1 MNHMTTISGKDYH
14 LGGPR
19 TMSPDAR
26 PISIE
31 DIAHH
36 LSLINRFTGATTRPY
51 SVAEH
56 SLLCSEIAYRE
67 GAAPGLQ
74 MAMLMHDA
82 HEAYTTDLSSP
93 AKVAVNCYSMGAGGV
108 KAWSM
113 FEDVHAHAVRE
124 HFNLLSA
131 FSGYKREIRRIDLI
145 ALATERRDV
154 TAYRHQA
161 NDPWAVLNDGTSEA
175 VQPVVW
181 AQLGSPAREALSWK
195 HWRQAFLNRYAQL
208 TVEVGSE
215 FRRIVAGAGMIA

>member
-1 MNHMTTISGKDYH
+1 MTTISGKDYH

-26 PISIE
+26 PICIE

-56 SLLCSEIAYRE
+56 SLLCVDIAQHE
-67 GAAPGLQ
+67 GAPVGLQ

-113 FEDVHAHAVRE
+113 FEDVHADAVRE
-124 HFNLLSA
+124 HFNLRSA
-131 FSGYKREIRRIDLI
+131 FAGYKREIRRIDLI

-175 VQPVVW
+175 IEPIDW
-181 AQLGSPAREALSWK
+181 EDLGSMTREALSWK
-195 HWRQAFLNRYAQL
+195 YWRQAFMNRYAQL
-208 TVEVGSE
+208 SAEVGSE

>member
-1 MNHMTTISGKDYH
+1 MTTISGKDYH

-26 PISIE
+26 PICIE

-56 SLLCSEIAYRE
+56 SLLCSEIAQRE
-67 GAAPGLQ
+67 GAPVGLQ

-93 AKVAVNCYSMGAGGV
+93 AKVAVNSYSMGTIGIQ
-108 KAWSM
+108 AWSL
-113 FEDVHAHAVRE
+113 FEDVHADAVRD
-124 HFNLLSA
+124 HFKLQSA
-131 FSGYKREIRRIDLI
+131 FAGYKREIRRIDLV

-154 TAYRHQA
+154 TAYQHQT
-161 NDPWAVLNDGTSEA
+161 NDPWVVLNDGTSEA
-175 VQPVVW
+175 IQPVVW
-181 AQLGSPAREALSWK
+181 AHLGSPAREALGWK
-195 HWRQAFLNRYAQL
+195 HWRQAFLNRYAAL
-208 TVEVGSE
+208 LEETGSE

>member
-1 MNHMTTISGKDYH
+1 MNHMTTISGADYH

-19 TMSPDAR
+19 TMSPEAR
-26 PISIE
+26 PIRIG

-36 LSLINRFTGATTRPY
+36 LSLINRFTGATMRPY

-56 SLLCSEIAYRE
+56 SLLCAEIAKHE
-67 GAAPGLQ
+67 GAPAGLQ

-108 KAWSM
+108 SAWSL
-113 FEDVHAHAVRE
+113 FEDVHANAVRD
-124 HFNLLSA
+124 HFNLRSVFA
-131 FSGYKREIRRIDLI
+131 GYKREIRRIDLI

-161 NDPWAVLNDGTSEA
+161 NDPWAVLADGTSEA
-175 VQPVVW
+175 IQPIDW
-181 AQLGSPAREALSWK
+181 DDLGSPTREALSWK
-195 HWRQAFLNRYAQL
+195 YWRQAFLDRFARLQAE
-208 TVEVGSE
+208 TGSD

>member
-1 MNHMTTISGKDYH
+1 MTTISGADYH

-26 PISIE
+26 PVSIN

-56 SLLCSEIAYRE
+56 SLLCSEIAQRE

-113 FEDVHAHAVRE
+113 FEDVHAEAVRD
-124 HFNLLSA
+124 HFNLRSVFA
-131 FSGYKREIRRIDLI
+131 GYKREIRRIDLI

-175 VQPVVW
+175 IQPIDW
-181 AQLGSPAREALSWK
+181 ENLGSATREALSWK
-195 HWRQAFLNRYAQL
+195 YWRQAFLNRYAQL
-208 TVEVGSE
+208 QAETGSALRRTTTGVGTT
-215 FRRIVAGAGMIA
+215 A